1 MSPTTLEHIHD
12 WRTAVNALR
21 RVSGEGLVRERVE
34 GVLPSWGFG
43 EPDESAV
50 DSAAWILRRGRGG
63 LGVEGEGE
71 RLFGD
76 AHGRVRSLR
85 EWNEGVGGRRSRGLF
100 EARGAGMMKARR
112 MVGLEGFE
120 EGGGA
125 ELVVADRGCGMGSV
139 RSDENA
145 SPRSVL
151 SGQGKERRGNEE
163 GMGCEVEG
171 TAFERSSRFW
181 RNLLR

>member
-85 EWNEGVGGRRSRGLF
+85 EWNEGVGGGRGVCLRRG
-100 EARGAGMMKARR
+100 
-112 MVGLEGFE
+112 
-120 EGGGA
+120 
-125 ELVVADRGCGMGSV
+125 
-139 RSDENA
+139 
-145 SPRSVL
+145 
-151 SGQGKERRGNEE
+151 GQG
-163 GMGCEVEG
+163 
-171 TAFERSSRFW
+171 
-181 RNLLR
+181 